1 VNEETAARI
10 GRNEAVF
17 RVANEERER
26 LASEAGLAELLLVC
40 ECGYSWCKETIVV
53 APEDYR
59 RVPVAPGSV
68 PRLPGPR
75 DRRRGVRRGRSEGVG
90 AKRAYWLW
98 RNVPACRRI
107 SRRRQIH
114 VVEQLSEDGSVDA
127 ETARR
132 IAENEVRFR
141 AANEKVKAAGTRLG
155 ASEQTLP
162 FVCECGRGECLR
174 VLRLTI
180 PQYEQGRQNARYFIC
195 APATRSRARPWDASS
210 GASGAT

>member
-1 VNEETAARI
+1 
-10 GRNEAVF
+10 
-17 RVANEERER
+17 
-26 LASEAGLAELLLVC
+26 
-40 ECGYSWCKETIVV
+40 
-53 APEDYR
+53 
-59 RVPVAPGSV
+59 
-68 PRLPGPR
+68 
-75 DRRRGVRRGRSEGVG
+75 
-90 AKRAYWLW
+90 LW

-114 VVEQLSEDGSVDA
+114 VVEQLSEDGSIDA
-127 ETARR
+127 ETERR

-180 PQYEQGRQNARYFIC
+180 PQYEQGRQNARYFLC
-195 APATRSRARPWDASS
+195 APGHEITGEDLGRVVRRERSYLIVEKVGVAGAVAEQTDPRHVRP
-210 GASGAT
+210 